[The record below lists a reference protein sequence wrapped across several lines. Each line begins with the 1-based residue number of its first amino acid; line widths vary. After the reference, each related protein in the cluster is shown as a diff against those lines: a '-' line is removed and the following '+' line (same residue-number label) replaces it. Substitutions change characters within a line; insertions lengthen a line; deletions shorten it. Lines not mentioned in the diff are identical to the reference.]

1 MTWESGG
8 YTGEG
13 SEALLGELRSQPAI
27 VAGNAKGVFEEVG
40 AAESAMGRPVIFAAN
55 DIGVYL
61 PRVDHMVSLHT
72 PKLDHWVG
80 LRRDATS
87 KGYGNKD
94 FRVHDGGLYG
104 EREWHQ
110 WSGLTPM
117 MALSGLFAAQIA
129 WLMGASPIVLCGCPT
144 DATACFWQ
152 PDGTV
157 NGGYSKVQSQ
167 FKAEVD
173 RNPEFKKTLHSMSGW
188 TREYLWT
195 V

>member
-1 MTWESGG
+1 VWESGG

-13 SEALLGELRSQPAI
+13 SEALLGELRGQPAI
-27 VAGNAKGVFEEVG
+27 VAGNAKGVFEEVK
-40 AAESAMGRPVIFAAN
+40 AAQSAMGRCVIFGAN

-61 PRVDHMVSLHT
+61 SHVDHMVSLHT

-110 WSGLTPM
+110 WTGLTPM

-129 WLMGASPIVLCGCPT
+129 WLMGCNPIVLCGCPT
-144 DATACFWQ
+144 DTTSCFWQ
-152 PDGTV
+152 PDATI
-157 NGGYSKVQSQ
+157 NGGYQKVQSQ
-167 FKAEVD
+167 FKAEVN
-173 RNPEFKKTLHSMSGW
+173 RNPEFKAALRSMSGW
-188 TREYLWT
+188 TKEFLGHA
-195 V
+195 

>member
-1 MTWESGG
+1 MTWTHGG

-13 SEALLGELRSQPAI
+13 CEALLDELRGQPAI
-27 VAGNAKGVFEEVG
+27 VAGNGKGVFEEVS
-40 AAESAMGRPVIFAAN
+40 AAQSAMGRFNLFAAN
-55 DIGVYL
+55 DVGVYL
-61 PRVDHMVSLHT
+61 PHIDHLVSLHT
-72 PKLDHWVG
+72 PKLDCWAG

-110 WSGLTPM
+110 WTGLTPI

-129 WLMGASPIVLCGCPT
+129 WLMGCSPIVLCGCPT
-144 DATACFWQ
+144 DSTPCFWQ

-157 NGGYSKVQSQ
+157 NGGYSKVQGQ
-167 FKAEVD
+167 LAAEVN
-173 RNPEFKKTLHSMSGW
+173 RNPAFKKSLRSMSGW
-188 TREYLWT
+188 TKEFLHG
-195 V
+195 